1 MYPVIK
7 SIIRRI
13 LQLKLRYPGTK
24 VMLDI
29 SDVAGAFTL
38 VDINENCVD
47 EFAADMPMG
56 VGDDVRVPTA
66 EEMLTPSS
74 SPETAGIIKQA
85 RAAAES
91 LAVAMRR
98 HKKKSAVAAL
108 LTVVYL
114 TGTFGSVS
122 LPPSYGKVAMKPIS
136 DYHNAFIVACPL
148 WHGTEAFSS
157 WTYVDDTIDVTAD
170 WGLRRW
176 VSRHTLMEGF
186 FAFLGVNAFNVS
198 KASAGYATDIIGWGL
213 GLDTV
218 SERAYYS
225 APRVKR
231 LRGQALGRRVR
242 PRLQGRGQLQET
254 GLAPWFHAEHAGGA
268 PLRTRALPRSLAHAG
283 DRRPLSVHG
292 EATRR
297 RSDGEARMGAVS

>member
-1 MYPVIK
+1 M
-7 SIIRRI
+7 
-13 LQLKLRYPGTK
+13 
-24 VMLDI
+24 DI

-56 VGDDVRVPTA
+56 VDGGVRLPAA
-66 EEMLTPSS
+66 EEMLTPAS
-74 SPETAGIIKQA
+74 SPVTVGIIKQA

-91 LAVAMRR
+91 LAVTMRR
-98 HKKKSAVAAL
+98 HKKKSLAAL

-136 DYHNAFIVACPL
+136 DYHNAFVVACPL
-148 WHGTEAFSS
+148 WHGAEALSS

-176 VSRHTLMEGF
+176 VSRHTLMESF

-198 KASAGYATDIIGWGL
+198 KASAAYATDIIGWGL
-213 GLDTV
+213 GLGTV

-225 APRVKR
+225 APRAKR
-231 LRGQALGRRVR
+231 LRGKLWDVEFDRDYKGEVSYKKLASLHGSMRNMQAALRCVRAHYRAVSRMLATADPCRCTVR
-242 PRLQGRGQLQET
+242 P
-254 GLAPWFHAEHAGGA
+254 
-268 PLRTRALPRSLAHAG
+268 
-283 DRRPLSVHG
+283 
-292 EATRR
+292 
-297 RSDGEARMGAVS
+297 